1 MRLKLTLM
9 AASVWLAATATTA
22 IAAKPAEPAPE
33 MDDPAKFF
41 LFHAGD
47 QSADQFRGDLVY
59 CIGQAYPILSMRDRM
74 PSTGGI
80 FGALLEGR
88 MAEIDRF
95 RMRNAAMRKCMGGFG
110 YARFQVPQDRWNEIV
125 KNGDIVRDN
134 DQLVDAEVVENMV
147 GFATA
152 AAPSSG
158 RLEP

>member
-1 MRLKLTLM
+1 MRLKLTLV

-22 IAAKPAEPAPE
+22 IAAKPADPAPE
-33 MDDPAKFF
+33 KEDPAKFF

-110 YARFQVPQDRWNEIV
+110 YARYQVPQDRWNEIV
-125 KNGDIVRDN
+125 KKGDIVRDN

-152 AAPSSG
+152 PAPSSG